1 MKNSKSLKRAYT
13 VLAEVYRRDM
23 SLKKSSASAVEAYKK
38 LKASRAEARAAKPGS
53 PEQQVA
59 QKRSERAVSVY
70 SGRLDQNK
78 DK

>member
-1 MKNSKSLKRAYT
+1 MKNSKSLKEAYI

-38 LKASRAEARAAKPGS
+38 LKASRAEARASKPGS
-53 PEQQVA
+53 EEQQVA